1 MKSSILPFG
10 CSEGL
15 LVRDPIHWMKGVAPE
30 DVVCV
35 CCMGVQPAEDDVN
48 PGQWRTRGVLQS
60 QVEFK
65 LSMVS
70 LRFIGLHRTEDGW
83 MFDELWATGRPFDD
97 LWFPIT
103 RWDVI
108 EDLILPE
115 LDPLAFK
122 WWEARLKEEEED
134 RAAEAAGLDAPTSDS
149 CRCCPSL
156 SEGLTE
162 KEKNPV

>member
-15 LVRDPIHWMKGVAPE
+15 LVRDPIHWMKGVDPE

-83 MFDELWATGRPFDD
+83 MFDELWATGRPF
-97 LWFPIT
+97 
-103 RWDVI
+103 
-108 EDLILPE
+108 
-115 LDPLAFK
+115 
-122 WWEARLKEEEED
+122 ED